1 MYSKNSARMYYYR
14 NRNMQQYE
22 SYDDDFK
29 GFKKEVQAS
38 GDEFS
43 KEKRKKNNLL
53 SRLFRKTAKE

>member
-1 MYSKNSARMYYYR
+1 MYSKNLARIYYYR
-14 NRNMQQYE
+14 NRNMQQYK

-29 GFKKEVQAS
+29 GFKKEAQTS